1 MAYYFKILIAKFHYL
16 ILSIILILLFFSYFL
31 AMEIASILKIMS
43 WIFILLWIPFWF
55 LRIMS
60 DYYKPIVPIIILI
73 SLCIW
78 FAYGLTIG
86 FILVALLI
94 ISPILMLFS
103 LKPSSSDWNNK
114 ARKAIMYLPLASLA
128 LSFIITR
135 EPLWFAGILIW
146 GIWTLTSN
154 ISYNYFRPTFDIL
167 SKHDLK
173 GIELNKNSLVFMS
186 ILFSEVL
193 TVFICTNG
201 VEIDF
206 LRNLYLT
213 SSQIS
218 LTLVGF
224 LLAIQGVLSS
234 TAMKS
239 KTAREVIFEEELTLR
254 SMNGLKGF
262 MLIFI
267 TLFIISMLGAYS
279 TRADSGSLQL
289 YITWIV
295 TPLNLYLADISNF
308 LKTMLFVCFSVMFSF
323 GIAYLYYLFLS
334 YNLIVLP
341 FKLSL
346 SSRPVVIESISTSP
360 VDDTIVETIRSYLY
374 NETKLNGKLIRGIS
388 IYKHDYGLFASCELE
403 VNFPDKNDL
412 MFTTIYLSKIL
423 IERIGIAK
431 VNVWIRSMQGK
442 SGLIKIFQVELD
454 KEKLKELEM
463 IEDPLKMEQKFK
475 DLGARIKDY
484 AFKES
489 QLL

>member
-1 MAYYFKILIAKFHYL
+1 MVYYLKTLISKFHL
-16 ILSIILILLFFSYFL
+16 LILLTILAILFFNYYLSG
-31 AMEIASILKIMS
+31 EIAGILKIIS
-43 WIFILLWIPFWF
+43 WTLILLWIPFWF
-55 LRIMS
+55 LRIRS
-60 DYYKPIVPIIILI
+60 NYYKPIVPIIFLI
-73 SLCIW
+73 SICIW

-86 FILVALLI
+86 FILVAILIILPLLI
-94 ISPILMLFS
+94 LFS
-103 LKPSSSDWNNK
+103 LKPSSSDWINK
-114 ARKAIMYLPLASLA
+114 FRKVIMYVPIASLA

-135 EPLWFAGILIW
+135 EPLWFAGIVIW

-154 ISYNYFRPTFDIL
+154 ISHNYFRPTFDIL

-173 GIELNKNSLVFMS
+173 GNELNKDSLVFMS

-193 TVFICTNG
+193 TVFVCMNS
-201 VEIDF
+201 VEINF
-206 LRNLYLT
+206 LRDLYLT

-234 TAMKS
+234 TSMKS
-239 KTAREVIFEEELTLR
+239 KTAREVIFGEELTLR

-267 TLFIISMLGAYS
+267 ALFIISMLGAYS
-279 TRADSGSLQL
+279 TGADSGNLQL

-295 TPLNLYLADISNF
+295 TPLNLNLGDVSNF
-308 LKTMLFVCFSVMFSF
+308 LKTMLFLCFSVMFSF

-334 YNLIVLP
+334 NNLIALP

-346 SSRPVVIESISTSP
+346 SSRPIVIEKILTSP
-360 VDDTIVETIRSYLY
+360 VDNTIVEKIKSYLC
-374 NETKLNGKLIRGIS
+374 NEIKLNGKLIRSIS
-388 IYKHDYGLFASCELE
+388 IYKHDYGLFANCELE
-403 VNFPDKNDL
+403 VNFPDKIDL
-412 MFTTIYLSKIL
+412 MFTTIHLSKIL
-423 IERIGIAK
+423 INEIGISK

-463 IEDPLKMEQKFK
+463 IEDPLRIEQKFK
-475 DLGARIKDY
+475 DMGARIKDY
-484 AFKES
+484 AFQES